1 MIAESIEI
9 KKIIDNITREKR
21 THRPLPG
28 DGYLFFEHDVPFL
41 IIYNTIDE
49 DYTTRSL
56 VKSKSSYL
64 IVSQSHT
71 EFYQTL
77 CCEIAEA
84 MSDRFGSFLILEI
97 YTGALGSKQFIIK
110 GNKAKFTATL
120 KVLQKELSK
129 IERRRG
135 EVQVSAFIRNIK
147 GTEGMGGLNVED
159 IEKCGAQFLRL
170 EVPPVYKSD
179 QGSIYPTYFTDFR
192 KAFVK
197 AVQKALFEFTRV
209 QTSSKI
215 ESYTAL
221 GKRKL
226 EDVVFKIDKQLHDIR
241 ASYQF
246 LLLVAPTNLKEAR
259 QHFFE
264 TNFEEVPDYHY
275 RMLPVNPDLLKR
287 RLFNLKIEDINDPAF
302 TYIFDEK
309 REEIDQELA
318 MLKERGSRN
327 FLYRSVRRYRGLDKS
342 LVQEAETILKEI
354 PEEDVQKDGT
364 QINAKEF
371 ALMAEN
377 EFSYFKKQSAKF
389 TSKIHIRDDVNI
401 LMVSRGELYLP
412 SGIKMSETEAKALIQ
427 HEIGTHVLTYY
438 NGKQQPLYQLSAGLS
453 DYDPIQEGIAMLSE
467 YLIGALSAN
476 RLRVIAG
483 RVIAGAA
490 LLDGMNFK
498 QMFHALY
505 GYHGFS
511 KENAFNITSRMF
523 QGGGFLKDIIYLK
536 GLVELR
542 QYLMD
547 GGNLYCL
554 LAGKFAIKHIEVID
568 ELTERGILKPPVIK
582 PRYMELPDYEEK
594 INKIKEGIPIYK
606 LQES

>member
-1 MIAESIEI
+1 MIADPIDIKDIIE
-9 KKIIDNITREKR
+9 NITREKR
-21 THRPLPG
+21 TLRPLPG

-41 IIYNTIDE
+41 IVYNSIDE
-49 DYTTRSL
+49 DYTTLSL

-64 IVSQSHT
+64 IVSQSHV
-71 EFYQTL
+71 EFYREL

-97 YTGALGSKQFIIK
+97 YTGPLGSKQFIIR
-110 GNKAKFTATL
+110 GNKKKFATTL
-120 KVLQKELSK
+120 KVLQKELPK

-135 EVQVSAFIRNIK
+135 EVQVSASVRNIK
-147 GTEGMGGLNVED
+147 DTEDMGVLCVED

-170 EVPPVYKSD
+170 EVPPVYKSEK
-179 QGSIYPTYFTDFR
+179 GNIYPTYFTNFR
-192 KAFVK
+192 KEFVK
-197 AVQKALFEFTRV
+197 AIQKALFEFTRV

-226 EDVVFKIDKQLHDIR
+226 DEVVFKIDKQLHEIR
-241 ASYQF
+241 AGYQF
-246 LLLVAPTNLKEAR
+246 LLLIAPTNLKEAR
-259 QHFFE
+259 RHFFE

-287 RLFNLKIEDINDPAF
+287 RLFNLRIEDINDPAF

-342 LVQEAETILKEI
+342 LVQEAKTILKEI
-354 PEEDVQKDGT
+354 PKEDAQKGET
-364 QINAKEF
+364 QITAKEF
-371 ALMAEN
+371 ALMAED
-377 EFSYFKKQSAKF
+377 EFSYFKKQSADFK
-389 TSKIHIRDDVNI
+389 SKIHIRDDVNI

-412 SGIKMSETEAKALIQ
+412 SDTKMSKTDAKALIQ

-453 DYDPIQEGIAMLSE
+453 DYDPVQEGIAMLSE
-467 YLIGALSAN
+467 CLIGALSAN
-476 RLRVIAG
+476 RLRIIAG
-483 RVIAGAA
+483 RVVAGAA
-490 LLDGMNFK
+490 LLDGMDFR

-505 GYHGFS
+505 GYYGFS

-542 QYLMD
+542 QYLIE
-547 GGNLYCL
+547 GGDLDCL
-554 LAGKFAIKHIEVID
+554 LAGKFAIKHIEVIN
-568 ELTERGILKPPVIK
+568 ELTERGILKPPAIK
-582 PRYMELPDYEEK
+582 PRYMELPDYES
-594 INKIKEGIPIYK
+594 KIKKIREGIPIYK
-606 LQES
+606 LQEL

>member
-1 MIAESIEI
+1 MIADSIKI
-9 KKIIDNITREKR
+9 KDIIDNITREKR
-21 THRPLPG
+21 THCPLPG
-28 DGYLFFEHDVPFL
+28 NGYLFFEHDVPFL
-41 IIYNTIDE
+41 IVYNNIDE
-49 DYTTRSL
+49 DYTTLSL

-64 IVSQSHT
+64 IISHSHK
-71 EFYQTL
+71 ELYQRL

-84 MSDRFGSFLILEI
+84 MSDRYGSFLILEI
-97 YTGALGSKQFIIK
+97 YTGPLGSRQFTIS
-110 GNKAKFTATL
+110 GNKKRFPATL
-120 KVLQKELSK
+120 RVLEKELAK
-129 IERRRG
+129 IGKRRG
-135 EVQVSAFIRNIK
+135 EIPVSTTTRNI
-147 GTEGMGGLNVED
+147 GDTEDTSILNILD

-170 EVPPVYKSD
+170 EVPPVYKSEE
-179 QGSIYPTYFTDFR
+179 GNLYPTYFTRFR
-192 KAFVK
+192 KEFVM

-226 EDVVFKIDKQLHDIR
+226 DGVVFKIDRQLHDIR
-241 ASYQF
+241 AGYQF
-246 LLLVAPTNLKEAR
+246 LLLIAPTNLKEAR
-259 QHFFE
+259 QHFFD

-275 RMLPVNPDLLKR
+275 RMLPINPDILKR

-318 MLKERGSRN
+318 MLKERGTRN
-327 FLYRSVRRYRGLDKS
+327 FLYRSVRRYSGLDKS
-342 LVQEAETILKEI
+342 LVQEAKTILKEI
-354 PEEDVQKDGT
+354 PKEENQKEKT

-371 ALMAEN
+371 ALMAED
-377 EFSYFKKQSAKF
+377 EFNYFKKQSASF

-412 SGIKMSETEAKALIQ
+412 SGTKMSETDAKALIQ

-490 LLDGMNFK
+490 LLDGMDFK

-505 GYHGFS
+505 GYYGFS
-511 KENAFNITSRMF
+511 KEHAFSITSRMF

-547 GGNLYCL
+547 GGDLDCL
-554 LAGKFAIKHIEVID
+554 LAGKFAIKHIEVIN
-568 ELTERGILKPPVIK
+568 ELTERGILKPPAIK
-582 PRYMELPDYEEK
+582 PRYMELPDYETK
-594 INKIKEGIPIYK
+594 INKIREGIPIYK
-606 LQES
+606 LQEL